1 MIGKTNLSGGEN
13 VTPEVTAQTPIIKNI
28 MTSLEGKVWEDKKG
42 LYVWKKYDISPNTP
56 LEITA
61 IQQTATFVNYIGY
74 LPFVLDSTNVDLS
87 TVSIN
92 YFFNMIFQTTSISSE
107 PYTIKDNGFGRAV
120 AISGSRTY
128 DVTWDA
134 PTKTLTFSRGDTNFG
149 DDIHT
154 WTVTTNKVLESTFFG
169 YVVSDKENSYPDGGT
184 QGGYWYEKASLISDA
199 IPFSKIKFGSFTPA
213 SDVET
218 LSIPH
223 NIGEPV
229 KFIYIIQ
236 NNNASLSGNYYL
248 SLEINMIVKMFAGTS
263 SRSSGSAFCCPS
275 DYPLGS
281 SLNPYTDNGFIF
293 STTKELYNSIT
304 TFYFKSGVEY
314 HWIAMA

>member
-13 VTPEVTAQTPIIKNI
+13 VTPEVTAQTPIIENI

-42 LYVWKKYDISPNTP
+42 LYAWKKYDISPNTP

-61 IQQTATFVNYIGY
+61 IQQTATFVNYVGY

-149 DDIHT
+149 DDIRT
-154 WTVTTNKVLESTFFG
+154 WTVTTNKVLESTFLG
-169 YVVSDKENSYPDGGT
+169 YVVSDKENSYPDGDT
-184 QGGYWYEKASLISDA
+184 QGGYWYEKVVEGTDLVQSFGYTKYA
-199 IPFSKIKFGSFTPA
+199 IDKF
-213 SDVET
+213 T
-218 LSIPH
+218 LSSEIA
-223 NIGEPV
+223 V
-229 KFIYIIQ
+229 KYETCYI
-236 NNNASLSGNYYL
+236 NHSLREKPSFAFLTSVGVKTDYRVTGGISKMLTGKTYSTKRGFYLSDSQEIEESLYGLSILDATRVSYNSGN
-248 SLEINMIVKMFAGTS
+248 
-263 SRSSGSAFCCPS
+263 
-275 DYPLGS
+275 
-281 SLNPYTDNGFIF
+281 
-293 STTKELYNSIT
+293 TTYMAK
-304 TFYFKSGVEY
+304 GVEY
-314 HWIAMA
+314 TLITMA

>member
-13 VTPEVTAQTPIIKNI
+13 VTPEVTAQTPIIENI

-149 DDIHT
+149 NDIRT
-154 WTVTTNKVLESTFFG
+154 WTVTTNKVLESTFLG

-184 QGGYWYEKASLISDA
+184 QGGYWYEKVVEKDFGFEKVS
-199 IPFSKIKFGSFTPA
+199 FSKVTPTSNTYSISFSHDLGEIPKKVFVYTTNEEQTSVSNIHTIIGVFPGNETYQSAGFGSGSNYKNAPFKESSDSA
-213 SDVET
+213 SYAYRRMT
-218 LSIPH
+218 
-223 NIGEPV
+223 
-229 KFIYIIQ
+229 
-236 NNNASLSGNYYL
+236 A
-248 SLEINMIVKMFAGTS
+248 TS
-263 SRSSGSAFCCPS
+263 AKITCESSGSNYGCF
-275 DYPLGS
+275 LG
-281 SLNPYTDNGFIF
+281 
-293 STTKELYNSIT
+293 
-304 TFYFKSGVEY
+304 GVE
-314 HWIAMA
+314 HICIAMA